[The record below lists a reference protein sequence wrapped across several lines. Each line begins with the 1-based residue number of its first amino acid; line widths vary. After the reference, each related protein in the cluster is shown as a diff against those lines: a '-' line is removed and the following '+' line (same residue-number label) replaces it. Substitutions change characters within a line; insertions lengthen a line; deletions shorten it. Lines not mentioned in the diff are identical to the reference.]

1 MHKQEINDLLVFH
14 RTYHLLKRIYRLN
27 AIQKS
32 GTSID
37 VELQTTLYYTICCII
52 YTVNKSNL
60 EAVRTCVCNVT
71 RIICLHVST

>member
-14 RTYHLLKRIYRLN
+14 RTYYLLKRIYRLN

-37 VELQTTLYYTICCII
+37 VEL
-52 YTVNKSNL
+52 
-60 EAVRTCVCNVT
+60 
-71 RIICLHVST
+71 